1 VGCLLGPKT
10 TPTASKKF
18 KKKHLDGDP
27 KDPYTLMEDGKPMGA
42 EVGKVPSHLKGLD
55 DLPTNHDKYV
65 KDGWPDLNAEYRKG
79 QFAEDFRNFTDANP
93 DTLKPG
99 TKIYRII
106 DDQSGEFTQG
116 ISGSYWTTEMP
127 KNKTAWRKDYAVK
140 DSWNDNGY
148 VIEEKVGPEG
158 LKVWRGGT
166 AAQEYKKSDF
176 FLRGGQEQIFAQRG
190 AVGNPQPKL
199 TSWPDL

>member
-1 VGCLLGPKT
+1 
-10 TPTASKKF
+10 
-18 KKKHLDGDP
+18 
-27 KDPYTLMEDGKPMGA
+27 MEDGKPMGA
-42 EVGKVPSHLKGLD
+42 DVGKVPSNLQGLKK
-55 DLPTNHDKYV
+55 LPKNHDKYV
-65 KDGWPDLNAEYRKG
+65 KDGWPSLDVEYTPGRHTR
-79 QFAEDFRNFTDANP
+79 DFRNFTDAKP
-93 DTLKPG
+93 DTLDPG

-116 ISGSYWTTEMP
+116 VSGSYWATEMP

-148 VIEEKVGPEG
+148 VIEETVGPED

-176 FLRGGQEQIFAQRG
+176 FLKGRRSRTNLRATRSNWQPSTQDNQLAGPIRSLPWTQR
-190 AVGNPQPKL
+190 
-199 TSWPDL
+199 